1 MNTQSRALFIAIL
14 VGIVLISGCKNT
26 YFDLEL
32 RPDGD
37 TLHRSLSVEAG
48 EDTLSVLEE
57 IYGHQ
62 PVLTTGETA
71 SGTPRSTYKFQGA
84 FRSLTPNDIG
94 GAGFLL
100 QCESNMGSSSVYSE
114 QFRGDA
120 NLAAVLSR
128 QEIAFNRLLDIF
140 LLWLESEFGNASD
153 FPALQK
159 AVDENLRDDLWNLSL
174 YLSTFSSIGNAV
186 DTNGNDTS
194 DVVLQGIAMRTLH
207 FLIERGYFDVLELPD
222 ILAAIS
228 SFSGDS
234 SGLPYHVARALANI
248 MEVSKDDPLPES
260 LALIVENPEAYADSV
275 EEYFDTDE
283 VEILTTDAFP
293 ASFKFAGLGGVFLR
307 ANMQLANEPFIT
319 NGEWDEDGVL
329 KWRKPL
335 PRLDTSAYDL
345 PVLIYAFWSEPDR
358 EFQNEHFE
366 REVLIAGSL
375 GEYCDWRHELT
386 EKQGEQWDEFVES
399 LEPGEELVQQLEGFQ
414 FKGEPDRP
422 AGVTY
427 EKNIRSG
434 IAQHTIS
441 NVLKELKK
449 PPD

>member
-1 MNTQSRALFIAIL
+1 MATRTRLLFI
-14 VGIVLISGCKNT
+14 IVLAVPLLISGCKNT

-32 RPDGD
+32 RPEGD
-37 TLHRSLSVEAG
+37 TLHRSLIVEAD
-48 EDTLSVLEE
+48 EDALSVLEE

-62 PVLTTGETA
+62 PVLTAGETA
-71 SGTPRSTYKFQGA
+71 SGTPRSTYKFEGA
-84 FRSLTPNDIG
+84 FRSITPNDIG

-120 NLAAVLSR
+120 DLAAALSR
-128 QEIAFNRLLDIF
+128 QEIAFNRLLDVF
-140 LLWLESEFGNASD
+140 LLWLESEFGDASD

-186 DTNGNDTS
+186 DTNGNNTG

-207 FLIERGYFDVLELPD
+207 FLIDRGYFDVSELPE

-228 SFSGDS
+228 NFSGDS
-234 SGLPYHVARALANI
+234 SELPYHVARALANI
-248 MEVSKDDPLPES
+248 MGVSKDDPLPES
-260 LALIVENPEAYADSV
+260 LALIVKNPEAYEDSV
-275 EEYFDTDE
+275 EEFFDTDL
-283 VEILTTDAFP
+283 VETLTTDAFS
-293 ASFKFAGLGGVFLR
+293 ASLNFVGLGGVFLR
-307 ANMQLANEPFIT
+307 AKMQLANEPHIT

-345 PVLIYAFWSEPDR
+345 PVLIYAFWSDPDR
-358 EFQNEHFE
+358 EFQNEHFG
-366 REVLIAGSL
+366 REVLIAESL

-386 EKQGEQWDEFVES
+386 EKQGEHWDEFVES
-399 LEPGEELVQQLEGFQ
+399 LEPNEELVQQLEGFQ

-427 EKNIRSG
+427 NKNIRSG
-434 IAQHTIS
+434 IAQYTIS